1 VIKMIN
7 TLFHVGKQFP
17 KTYEK
22 EADRIMSE
30 AGSPNPGAYFIGV
43 SVVLLSTIFI
53 AALLASFYF
62 FPLSQFLKEISFSI
76 SQANMDSIFPVLALV
91 FSILAVLFSWTL
103 ILAYYVFLA
112 DARRSAVET
121 VLPEFLSMV
130 SSNVRGGMPVDQALW
145 NSAKPEFGILSAEV
159 RMAIKEAYS
168 GKTMDDSL
176 DDLASRFNSKLFKR
190 FIEILKQAISSGA
203 EVGVVLEKLSDEIR
217 EVIIVRRDIKSMLIV
232 YAIFLFFAAAFGV
245 PFLLSVSNKL
255 IEVLY
260 TAFAMVTPSGGLESM
275 GSNSLIGNFFLGRPP
290 ITPSDFYYFSLVMLF
305 ITNFITAYIIGA
317 AYTGNENDGIKFF
330 PIMALVAYL
339 VFFGGSSL
347 VGVLFQGF
355 GI

>member
-1 VIKMIN
+1 MIN
-7 TLFHVGKQFP
+7 TLFHLGKQFP
-17 KTYEK
+17 KKYER

-43 SVVLLSTIFI
+43 SVILLSAIFFL
-53 AALLASFYF
+53 ALLSSFFF
-62 FPLSQFLKEISFSI
+62 FPLEQFLKDLSFSI
-76 SQANMDSIFPVLALV
+76 SQANMGSIFPVLALV
-91 FSILAVLFSWTL
+91 FSIVAVLFSWTL
-103 ILAYYVFLA
+103 IVAYYVFLA
-112 DARRSAVET
+112 DARRNAVES

-145 NSAKPEFGILSAEV
+145 NSAKPEFGILSVEV
-159 RMAIKEAYS
+159 RRAIKESYS
-168 GKTMDDSL
+168 GTTMNDAL
-176 DDLASRFNSKLFKR
+176 DDLASRFNSTLFKR

-203 EVGVVLEKLSDEIR
+203 EVGVVLEKLSEDIR

-232 YAIFLFFAAAFGV
+232 YVIFLFFAAAFGV

-255 IEVLY
+255 IEILFN
-260 TAFAMVTPSGGLESM
+260 AFAMVAPASGTDQIAS
-275 GSNSLIGNFFLGRPP
+275 GSLVGSFFLGRPP
-290 ITPSDFYYFSLVMLF
+290 ITPGDFYYFSLVMIF
-305 ITNFITAYIIGA
+305 VTNFMTAYIIGA

-339 VFFGGSSL
+339 IFFGGSSL